1 MPEPFGTGHRPAL
14 IQVLNSDSDRPVFF
28 EIREVGVSSCAHT
41 NGLFSW
47 LVAMLGL

>member
-1 MPEPFGTGHRPAL
+1 MPEPIGPGHRPES

-28 EIREVGVSSCAHT
+28 ETREVGVSSCAHT

-47 LVAMLGL
+47 LVAVLGL